1 MEEEN
6 DAKGIG
12 TNLRMFLPIMG
23 NNRFVMHKVSSIKSS
38 LSLHYEKYLPN
49 HCSSLNLPRM
59 QMQPEVD
66 YHE

>member
-23 NNRFVMHKVSSIKSS
+23 NNRFVMHKVSSIKIGIWYRNN
-38 LSLHYEKYLPN
+38 HYHGIED
-49 HCSSLNLPRM
+49 M
-59 QMQPEVD
+59 
-66 YHE
+66 

>member
-23 NNRFVMHKVSSIKSS
+23 NNRFVMHKVSSIKIGILYLNNHYHGIEDM
-38 LSLHYEKYLPN
+38 LSKFGN
-49 HCSSLNLPRM
+49 
-59 QMQPEVD
+59 
-66 YHE
+66 